1 MASKNFE
8 KICRVDT
15 SLAILD
21 DLWHNIHKAHDQRH
35 MQEYE
40 YEKLF
45 HDMCVTMDWL
55 SEHLLNG
62 GTLSYL
68 KHKHEG
74 EDI

>member
-35 MQEYE
+35 MQDYE
-40 YEKLF
+40 YE
-45 HDMCVTMDWL
+45 
-55 SEHLLNG
+55 
-62 GTLSYL
+62 
-68 KHKHEG
+68 
-74 EDI
+74 